1 MRKKAFPD
9 PAKPPKTLMSFFSFS
24 EGLFGVQSSLNRV
37 WGGPESFLIPIFPTP
52 SDAQDIGRILGG
64 PKVP

>member
-1 MRKKAFPD
+1 M
-9 PAKPPKTLMSFFSFS
+9 
-24 EGLFGVQSSLNRV
+24 QSSLNRV